1 MTKIEQHKV
10 ICEQLNSIYQSKN
23 HDYGDSFGKTFQSL
37 GVISALTRITDKY
50 NRAVSL
56 CTKSKDSQKVM
67 EESIEDTF
75 IDMANYCIMTLIEL
89 QQQNETE
96 DKSNN

>member
-1 MTKIEQHKV
+1 MNKTEQHKK
-10 ICEQLNSIYQSKN
+10 ICEQLNTIYQNKN

-37 GVISALTRITDKY
+37 GIISALTRITDKY

-56 CTKSKDSQKVM
+56 CTKSKYNQKVM
-67 EESIEDTF
+67 DESIEDTF

>member
-56 CTKSKDSQKVM
+56 CTKSKFDQKVM
-67 EESIEDTF
+67 DESIEDTF
-75 IDMANYCIMTLIEL
+75 MDMANYCIMTLIEL
-89 QQQNETE
+89 QGERQ
-96 DKSNN
+96 DKNNQ

>member
-23 HDYGDSFGKTFQSL
+23 HDYGDSFDKTFQSL

-56 CTKSKDSQKVM
+56 CTKSKFDQKVM
-67 EESIEDTF
+67 DESIEDTF
-75 IDMANYCIMTLIEL
+75 MDMANYCIMTLIEL
-89 QQQNETE
+89 QGERQ
-96 DKSNN
+96 DKNNQ

>member
-1 MTKIEQHKV
+1 MTKIEQHKA
-10 ICEQLNSIYQSKN
+10 ICEQLNLIYQSKN

-56 CTKSKDSQKVM
+56 CTKSKFDQKVM
-67 EESIEDTF
+67 DESIEDTF
-75 IDMANYCIMTLIEL
+75 MDMANYCIMTLIEL
-89 QQQNETE
+89 QGERQ
-96 DKSNN
+96 DKNNQ